1 MHSDINLFKHK
12 IKVEVR
18 FSDLDAMRHAN
29 NATYLTYI
37 EEARIAYFN
46 EVLKRERSSLNYS
59 AIVARIEIDYLQP
72 INLGDKVEV
81 YSRVSKF
88 GNKSSD
94 MENLIVIERGGKQIA
109 AASAVTK
116 LVAYDYEKL
125 QSVSIPEDIKSRIEE
140 FEK

>member
-1 MHSDINLFKHK
+1 MKSDLNLFKHK
-12 IKVEVR
+12 VKVEVR
-18 FSDLDAMRHAN
+18 FSDLDAMRHVN
-29 NATYLTYI
+29 NARYLTYI

-46 EVLKRERSSLNYS
+46 EIFKRERSSLDYS

-72 INLGDKVEV
+72 INLGDKVEI
-81 YSRVSKF
+81 YTRVSKF

-94 MENLIVIERGGKQIA
+94 MENLIMIERGGKQFA
-109 AASAVTK
+109 AATAVTK

-125 QSVSIPEDIKSRIEE
+125 QSIQIPEDVKRKIEE